1 MITKTALITGASS
14 GIGLELAKLFAK
26 NGFYLILVARSEE
39 RLEKLADELRYEHH
53 VQVATFAKDLTDL
66 NEIQSLFQII
76 EEENIFIDFLVNN
89 AGFGDYGC
97 FVESDWHKIHQM
109 INLNMT
115 SLTYMTHL
123 FLQRMKK
130 EGRGRIMNIA
140 STAAF
145 QPGPLMAVYFA
156 TKSYVLNFSE
166 ALFEELKEFNITV
179 TTYCP
184 GATATNFSNEAN
196 MNNSKLFKNRKLPTA
211 ANVAEYGFVAM
222 MQGKRL
228 AIYGFMNRLMVF
240 GTRFT
245 PRSIVLKMSKFILK
259 E

>member
-14 GIGLELAKLFAK
+14 GIGLELSKLFAK
-26 NGFYLILVARSEE
+26 NGFHLILVARSEE

-53 VQVATFAKDLTDL
+53 VQVATFAKDLSDL
-66 NEIQSLFQII
+66 NEVYSLFKII
-76 EEENIFIDFLVNN
+76 DEENIFVDFLVNN
-89 AGFGDYGC
+89 AGFGDYGN
-97 FVESDWHKIHQM
+97 FVDSDWHKINQM

-123 FLQRMKK
+123 FLQKMKK

-166 ALFEELKEFNITV
+166 AIFEELNEYNISV
-179 TTYCP
+179 TAYCP

-196 MNNSKLFKNRKLPTA
+196 TNNSRLFKNKKLPSA
-211 ANVAEYGFVAM
+211 AKVAEYGFMAM

-228 AIYGFMNRLMVF
+228 AIYGFMNQVMVF
-240 GTRFT
+240 ATRFT
-245 PRSIVLKMSKFILK
+245 PRFLVLKITKMIMK

>member
-1 MITKTALITGASS
+1 MVTKTALITGASS
-14 GIGLELAKLFAK
+14 GIGLELARLFAK

-53 VQVATFAKDLTDL
+53 VQVATFAKDLTHL

-76 EEENIFIDFLVNN
+76 EEENIFVDFLVNN

-130 EGRGRIMNIA
+130 EGRGRIMNVA

-166 ALFEELKEFNITV
+166 ALFEEVKEFNITV

-196 MNNSKLFKNRKLPTA
+196 TNNSKLFKNRKLPTA

-240 GTRFT
+240 GTRLT